1 MQLFKEPRRLDRVPK
16 LQKERRS
23 EFRDMNQFSGI
34 GIVSLKFLA
43 SPKSG
48 SSLDEKEPYLQFWDR
63 LDELNSEEKYANLFN
78 YIREEKMRKYIW
90 IALAGFALGLLLAGY
105 VFVSLPEKHTAAREI
120 VSSPAAPELSTTLY
134 ASPGPESR
142 ADLDFVKISEKV
154 GPAVV
159 KIVSEHKEKIRQQVP
174 DDQWPFDD
182 FWDRFFGR
190 PTPRDE
196 EYRSGVQG
204 AGFFIGSDGYILT
217 NNHIAENSIKNTV
230 TTLQGK
236 EYDAK
241 VIGTD
246 PRTDLALLKV
256 EDKNLPFVEL
266 GDSSLVKVGEWVLAI
281 GNPLGMEHTVTA
293 GIVSAKGRQLG
304 SGLNV
309 PDYQDFIQTDA
320 AINRGNSGGPLV
332 NMMGEVIGINSNI
345 LSPTGGNIGIG
356 FAIPSNIAKK
366 IVAQLKDKGKVT
378 RGRLGVVLQD
388 VTEGLRK
395 QLNLKDRK
403 GAVVTTVDPE
413 GPAEKAGFK
422 PYDVIIEVNGL
433 PVENMN
439 DLKFKIADVEPGKKI
454 SIRVV
459 RDGKE
464 AALTPT
470 IEELEPEGEKGRTPE
485 SDKDVGLSLSPMT
498 PSLARR
504 YGYRTTEGLLITEV
518 RPYSE
523 ASKARP
529 SLLTGDIIVEV
540 NRKKITS
547 VREFESILK
556 KTPKGEEI
564 ILLIRREEGGQVQ
577 DIIVTLRVP

>member
-1 MQLFKEPRRLDRVPK
+1 MK
-16 LQKERRS
+16 
-23 EFRDMNQFSGI
+23 
-34 GIVSLKFLA
+34 
-43 SPKSG
+43 
-48 SSLDEKEPYLQFWDR
+48 
-63 LDELNSEEKYANLFN
+63 
-78 YIREEKMRKYIW
+78 KYIW
-90 IALAGFALGLLLAGY
+90 VALAGFTFGLLLAGY
-105 VFVSLPEKHTAAREI
+105 VFVFLPEKHTAAREL
-120 VSSPAAPELSTTLY
+120 VGKPAAPELSTTLY
-134 ASPGPESR
+134 ASPGPEGR

-159 KIVSEHKEKIRQQVP
+159 KLVSEHKEKARQQGP

-190 PTPRDE
+190 PAPRDE
-196 EYRSGVQG
+196 DYRSAVQG
-204 AGFFIGSDGYILT
+204 AGFFISPDGYILT
-217 NNHIAENSIKNTV
+217 NNHIAENSINNRV

-246 PRTDLALLKV
+246 PKTDLALLKV
-256 EDKNLPFVEL
+256 EAKNLPFAEL

-304 SGLNV
+304 MGLNV

-356 FAIPSNIAKK
+356 FAIPSNIARK

-378 RGRLGVVLQD
+378 RGRLGVYPQNIS
-388 VTEGLRK
+388 EGLRK

-403 GAVVTTVDPE
+403 GAVVTTIDPE
-413 GPAEKAGFK
+413 SPAEKAGFK
-422 PYDVIIEVNGL
+422 QYDVIIEVNGQ
-433 PVENMN
+433 PVEDSN
-439 DLKFKIADVEPGKKI
+439 DLRFKIADIEPGKKI
-454 SIRVV
+454 TIRIV

-464 AALTPT
+464 MTLTPT
-470 IEELEPEGEKGRTPE
+470 VEELETEGEKGQAPDSE
-485 SDKDVGLSLSPMT
+485 KDVGLSLSPMT

-523 ASKARP
+523 AAKAR
-529 SLLTGDIIVEV
+529 LTTGDIIIEV
-540 NRKKITS
+540 NRKKVAS
-547 VREFESILK
+547 VREFENILK
-556 KTPKGEEI
+556 KTPSGEEI
-564 ILLIRREEGGQVQ
+564 ILLIRREGDGQVQ
-577 DIIVTLRVP
+577 DIIATLRVP